1 MLIILG
7 LIVLIAA
14 VVVAVA
20 GVLGNAGVGHGIGQ
34 GFDVFGYHV
43 TGSTGTLF
51 LYGMVLG
58 AVVLFGLLLLL
69 AGARRAFRQGRT
81 ARAELG
87 ESRRHEA
94 AARAERDQLIS
105 AREAAA
111 ADTGAAPARDP
122 ANGVA
127 PTPAPTDQAPT
138 GQTSTDQASTTAATN
153 QAPPTDESR
162 PAGGVPRRRHLFGH

>member
-7 LIVLIAA
+7 LVVLIAA

-51 LYGMVLG
+51 LYGIVVG

-87 ESRRHEA
+87 ESRRQEA

-105 AREAAA
+105 AREEAAE
-111 ADTGAAPARDP
+111 DTGAEPARDP
-122 ANGVA
+122 ATGVA
-127 PTPAPTDQAPT
+127 PSRSPADP
-138 GQTSTDQASTTAATN
+138 ASTTAPAN

>member
-7 LIVLIAA
+7 LVVLIAA

-20 GVLGNAGVGHGIGQ
+20 GVLGNAGAGHGIGQ

-51 LYGMVLG
+51 LYGIVLG
-58 AVVLFGLLLLL
+58 AIVLFGLLLLL
-69 AGARRAFRQGRT
+69 AGARRAFRQGRA
-81 ARAELG
+81 ARAELD
-87 ESRRHEA
+87 ESRRQEA

-111 ADTGAAPARDP
+111 ADAGAAPARHP

-127 PTPAPTDQAPT
+127 PTPVTTGEGPTQAPNT
-138 GQTSTDQASTTAATN
+138 PTPS
-153 QAPPTDESR
+153 TDESR